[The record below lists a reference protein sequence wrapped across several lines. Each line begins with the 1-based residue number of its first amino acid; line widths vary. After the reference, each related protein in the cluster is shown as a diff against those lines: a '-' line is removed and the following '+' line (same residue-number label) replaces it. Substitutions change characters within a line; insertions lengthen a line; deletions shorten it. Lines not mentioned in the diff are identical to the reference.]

1 MIGALIGDLAAWT
14 YENDKDTFFAQLIPD
29 KNKLPAP
36 SIYADALMKASSKY
50 VLNCPNINDGL
61 QGTYKDGIRY
71 FGQWL
76 TRQLL
81 PAWDFEISEVVNIF
95 DLDNG
100 EFFAQRFV
108 IELIRQ
114 LRHGATKSEAYHS
127 IDVFVNMSKSID
139 WRQEFN
145 IKYQLDVCAV
155 VLRAWNAFYLGF
167 DFTSTIHNAVKWKEE
182 RHLVTMLA
190 AAFADAMYGCE
201 QSFIKSKF
209 AKNGEI
215 SSTIIPL
222 HYGERNGYH
231 HGLIHELAAVS
242 FEHRSFFPKNCALTN
257 VEWHNWQYW
266 GFDTDDMLFSEDQY
280 QKIMRAGRTGWENR
294 FGIYLDNGWFYCY
307 RSHWLLLRFKL
318 KKESSSN
325 SYKMEKLQLSREKD
339 FCSSV
344 GGLCNALLETC
355 QVPVPA
361 PLDKCLKVLDYCLF
375 FKGETDYP
383 QTLSSGDRVF
393 WQMEHEYYTQRY
405 LRTEQRKMWEKEA
418 LAICIKDEKLA
429 DFMKNDKIPLCV
441 KGMIDFCIAD
451 IYYHSPM
458 GGCDIVYKYAERVAL
473 KFANS

>member
-14 YENDKDTFFAQLIPD
+14 YENDRDTFFLRL
-29 KNKLPAP
+29 LPKDSDLPVP
-36 SIYADALMKASSKY
+36 SCYSEALLKAASCH
-50 VLNCPNINDGL
+50 VLRCPNINEQL
-61 QGTYKDGIRY
+61 LGTYHDGIH
-71 FGQWL
+71 FHGQWL
-76 TRQLL
+76 IRQLL
-81 PAWDFEISEVVNIF
+81 PAWGYDIPEVVHMF
-95 DLDNG
+95 DLDTG
-100 EFFAQRFV
+100 EYLAQRFV
-108 IELIRQ
+108 IDLIRL
-114 LRHGATKSEAYHS
+114 LRNGASKSEAYHTV
-127 IDVFVNMSKSID
+127 DKFEECSKSLD
-139 WRQEFN
+139 WRHEFN
-145 IKYQLDVCAV
+145 PKFQLDAVTV

-167 DFTSTIHNAVKWKEE
+167 DFTSSIHNAVKWKEE
-182 RHLVTMLA
+182 RHLITMLA
-190 AAFADAMYGCE
+190 AAFADAMYGC
-201 QSFIKSKF
+201 QYSFIKRKF
-209 AKNGEI
+209 ATHGH
-215 SSTIIPL
+215 SWCTIIPIS
-222 HYGERNGYH
+222 YAERHGYH
-231 HGLIHELAAVS
+231 HGLTHELVCIS
-242 FEHRSFFPKNCALTN
+242 NERRSFFPKNCALTN

-375 FKGETDYP
+375 FKGEPDYP